1 MQLKT
6 SLESMRLV
14 VAQLVLVA
22 AGVGFIFYVTLPL
35 PSSKLAGGFFFA
47 IGSLNALFYKRTG
60 QKFYA
65 KSQSSWRQVAKFWAR
80 SGERGT
86 QILFLGIGIILA
98 VAGCALLLVGS
109 A

>member
-6 SLESMRLV
+6 SGESMRWV
-14 VAQLVLVA
+14 IAQLVLVA

-35 PSSKLAGGFFFA
+35 PSSKLVGGFFFA
-47 IGSLNALFYKRTG
+47 IGLLNVPFYEKTG
-60 QKFYA
+60 HKFFA
-65 KSQSSWRQVAKFWAR
+65 KTQSSWPQVATFWAR

-86 QILFLGIGIILA
+86 QILFLGIGIIFA
-98 VAGCALLLVGS
+98 VAGCALLIVGS